1 MAIFFADGTSMTTSA
16 GGKLLQVQTSQ
27 VTSHTACT
35 PDSQLVFKD
44 IPLSQSITPSSS
56 SNKILVSFVLF
67 GDEGGNSYGHYFRV
81 KRAISGGS
89 TTFITAADQGNRT
102 GTLLIGAMGLAESDN
117 GHSPQ
122 IITVSDYVDSPSTTS
137 AVTYTVQHTCHGIN
151 TFHMNRTSDTT
162 NNDAHEDGISWLTLK
177 EVGA

>member
-1 MAIFFADGTSMTTSA
+1 MAIFFSDGTSMTTSA

-56 SNKILVSFVLF
+56 SNKILVSFTLF
-67 GDEGGNSYGHYFRV
+67 GEHTSNTRDHYFRI
-81 KRAISGGS
+81 KRVISGGS
-89 TTFITAADQGNRT
+89 TTFITAADQGNRV
-102 GTLLIGAMGLAESDN
+102 GTLFMGGMGNTST
-117 GHSPQ
+117 GGSTPTQ
-122 IITVSDYVDSPSTTS
+122 ITMSDYVDSPSTTS
-137 AVTYTVQHTCHGIN
+137 AVTYTIQHTSHGRDR
-151 TFHMNRTSDTT
+151 FHLNRTEDTA

-177 EVGA
+177 EVAA